1 MNPTASLRSA
11 LHTSDRQSET
21 VPEVPRAYAA
31 LGLLFAGATRL
42 TMGTARLALL
52 AVTPI
57 TSTVLVALGLLG
69 LGTTLLFGGLLHVAH
84 FPTRLMLF
92 FSALCF
98 VLVALLFKAIDLLRP
113 R

>member
-1 MNPTASLRSA
+1 MNLSASLRSG
-11 LHTSDRQSET
+11 LHASAGHTDG
-21 VPEVPRAYAA
+21 VPAVAPAYWA
-31 LGLLFAGATRL
+31 LGFLFTAATRL
-42 TMGTARLALL
+42 TLGTVRLALL

-84 FPTRLMLF
+84 FPTGLMLF
-92 FSALCF
+92 MSGLCF
-98 VLVALLFKAIDLLRP
+98 VLVVLLFKAIDLLRP